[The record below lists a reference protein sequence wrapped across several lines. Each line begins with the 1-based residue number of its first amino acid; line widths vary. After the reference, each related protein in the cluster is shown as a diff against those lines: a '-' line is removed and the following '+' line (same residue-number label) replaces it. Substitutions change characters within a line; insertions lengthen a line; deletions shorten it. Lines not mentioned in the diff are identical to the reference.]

1 MINSLNNINKTNKI
15 NKIIASCVLLAFSF
29 ASHASTEVRRLLP
42 VNAVT
47 YELVSGKSG
56 RMVEEWTPK
65 YNKNIKCV
73 YIGGFRM
80 GSGVACYPI
89 IHTSTTPK

>member
-1 MINSLNNINKTNKI
+1 MINNINKINKI
-15 NKIIASCVLLAFSF
+15 NSLNKIIASCILLAFSV

-47 YELVSGKSG
+47 YELVSGKGG
-56 RMVEEWTPK
+56 RMVQEWTPK

-73 YIGGFRM
+73 YIGGMRA
-80 GSGVACYPI
+80 SGVACYPI
-89 IHTSTTPK
+89 KHTSTPLK